1 MKTLKIFLASSNE
14 LQTEREMMAALA
26 NSLNTVLEKQGV
38 NVIVVQWENLD
49 ASMGVNHKQEDYKTE
64 NYRML

>member
-1 MKTLKIFLASSNE
+1 
-14 LQTEREMMAALA
+14 MMAALA

-64 NYRML
+64 NYRMQ

>member
-1 MKTLKIFLASSNE
+1 
-14 LQTEREMMAALA
+14 MMAALA

-49 ASMGVNHKQEDYKTE
+49 ASMEVNHKQEDYKTE